1 MTAYASVYS
10 DKKLPGVLLLVDPG
24 QKAVNG
30 DDVGEGDLINRGVT
44 QSEKERRR
52 LKDKQLMVIFM
63 LSSYFVPR
71 HDMLCHVM
79 LYYVI
84 LLYVM
89 THCMTYH
96 VMT

>member
-1 MTAYASVYS
+1 MLS

-30 DDVGEGDLINRGVT
+30 DDVGEGDGISRGGT

-63 LSSYFVPR
+63 LSSFFVSY
-71 HDMLCHVM
+71 HVM
-79 LYYVI
+79 LCYLVSSYV
-84 LLYVM
+84 
-89 THCMTYH
+89 TKHCMTCH
-96 VMT
+96 VLTSHHTTPHHIK